1 MSDQTE
7 DNQDAVQQHGDERDL
22 WPSPGE
28 KLKRLRENLGY
39 SREKISE
46 SLFITV
52 HYVKALE
59 NDDYDKLPGLTF
71 AKGYLKSYAQ
81 FLKADVDEIVRD
93 YENFIRAGEDS
104 AKQETEAQK
113 ARGNKKVVIWILL
126 AVVLVIL
133 LAGVTILV
141 SNDASASEVQKPL
154 QHPWQTQFN

>member
-7 DNQDAVQQHGDERDL
+7 DSQDTLPEHGDERDL
-22 WPSPGE
+22 WPSPGA
-28 KLKRLRENLGY
+28 KLKKLRENLGY

-46 SLFITV
+46 NLFITV

-81 FLKADVDEIVRD
+81 FLKADVDEIIND
-93 YENFIRAGEDS
+93 YQNLIRAGEDS
-104 AKQETEAQK
+104 VKQETEAQR
-113 ARGNKKVVIWILL
+113 ARGNKKVLIWILL

-133 LAGVTILV
+133 LVGVTILV
-141 SNDASASEVQKPL
+141 SNDASASEVQKPV
-154 QHPWQTQFN
+154 QRTWQTQFN